1 VSIGAGSFNIFFPI
15 QAQSGINVGFY
26 RKTDHMSIRLFFA
39 TLMISSSLISSAQ
52 GFHLGVRAGADMVRI
67 DSKSFNDEFKFG
79 YHAGLA
85 AEIMFSK
92 HFGIEPNLLF
102 NQSNLQTG
110 NSFDTLYKSI
120 NPGTVK
126 NVKLNY
132 LSIPIIL
139 DIRPF
144 PFLTLQAGP
153 QFGILMSKQQNL
165 LQDGKSAFTN
175 GNLAMVGG
183 VQLNFLNFRVYGRYC
198 VGLNSIN
205 DIDNRDSWKSQTAQ
219 LGVGINL

>member
-1 VSIGAGSFNIFFPI
+1 MRIFFILTSVLLFAGST
-15 QAQSGINVGFY
+15 A
-26 RKTDHMSIRLFFA
+26 
-39 TLMISSSLISSAQ
+39 SAQ
-52 GFHLGVRAGADMVRI
+52 GFHLGVRAGANMTRV
-67 DSKSFNDEFKFG
+67 DSKSFSEEFKYG

-92 HFGIEPNLLF
+92 YFGIEPDLLF

-110 NSFDTLYKSI
+110 HAFDTLYKSL
-120 NPGTVK
+120 NPGTIK
-126 NVKLNY
+126 NVRLNY
-132 LSIPIIL
+132 LTIPILL

-153 QFGILMSKQQNL
+153 QFGILMSKKQNL
-165 LQDGKSAFTN
+165 LEDGKSAFTN

-183 VQLNFLNFRVYGRYC
+183 VQLNLLNFRVYGRYS
-198 VGLNSIN
+198 VGLNSVN
-205 DIDNRDSWKSQTAQ
+205 DIDNRDSWKSQTIQ